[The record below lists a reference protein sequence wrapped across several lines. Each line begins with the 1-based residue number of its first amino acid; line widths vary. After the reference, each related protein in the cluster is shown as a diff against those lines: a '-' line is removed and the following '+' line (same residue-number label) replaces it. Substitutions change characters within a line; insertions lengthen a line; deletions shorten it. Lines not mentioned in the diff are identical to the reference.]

1 MKRRRL
7 IWLLF
12 PSYLVITVAAIAG
25 VSWYSTALLHRF
37 IVEETTQELNTRAA
51 ILQDDFTAWV
61 RAGDTARIEQECKSI
76 GLMAATRITVILPDG
91 TVAGDTDED
100 PAQMENH
107 STRPEIRSAMEGVAG
122 KSIRYSTTVRKR
134 MLYLAVPLR
143 ENSKTIGVLRVSL
156 PLTAMSQAA
165 GAYQHAIIVAGLVAA
180 LAAALVSAVV
190 SRRISRPLEDMKE
203 GAQRF
208 ARGELRHLVREEGSE
223 ESALLARALNEMAGK
238 LGLMLERVTAQRN
251 QLDAVLS
258 SMSEGVIAL
267 GPDGRILLMNRSAG
281 DLVGTSPED
290 AGGKMVYEVTDAPI
304 LLSLLEEAKTRGAPV
319 EAEVALRIGGERVV
333 KAVAKTMR
341 SAEGDLLGIIA
352 VLRDITKETKLER
365 VRRDFVANVSHEL
378 RTPITA
384 IKGFAESLLDGAME
398 DTEEAVRFLRT
409 IVRHADRLNS
419 IIEDLLTLSRIEQEA
434 DQLQVGLTI
443 GRVRPV
449 LEAAAE
455 SLAPLAAEVMAEVE
469 LECDE
474 GLLAMTNASLLQQ
487 AVTNLVDN
495 ALKYGGEGVKVRVS
509 ARRTNGEVAIA
520 VKDSGPGIAPE
531 QLERIFERFYRV
543 DRTVSRKFGG
553 TGLGLAIVKHVALVH
568 SGRMEAASGLGKG
581 SVFTLFLRAE

>member
-1 MKRRRL
+1 VKRRRL